1 MPGKAC
7 KNNTKPNFSG
17 SSVNTPI
24 PAAPAMPT
32 PIPVVSF
39 KCNISDLSY
48 RCIAKNLK
56 LKAKNVKPK
65 TDN

>member
-1 MPGKAC
+1 VPGKAC

-32 PIPVVSF
+32 PIPEPEQANPIAIAEPKNAITIPCVIIFS
-39 KCNISDLSY
+39 SY
-48 RCIAKNLK
+48 F
-56 LKAKNVKPK
+56 
-65 TDN
+65 